1 MNNRYSSSPRD
12 WIAIV
17 TGDIIN
23 RTLLATTAIQMKA
36 LRLVAPGHPVEMHDV
51 PLPALGARDVLVR
64 VRAAGICH
72 SDAHYRG
79 GRSPVHPLPLT
90 LGHEVSGVVERV
102 GEAVTLV
109 RTGDRVCLH
118 YLIACADCYHCSRGS
133 EQFCRTGSMIG
144 HFRDGGW
151 AEYIAVPERNAVR
164 LPDEIPFEHG
174 AVAMCSSAT
183 SLHALRKGRLAGGDT
198 VAVFGV
204 GGLGMSAVQLAR
216 ALGARDV
223 YAVDLDDAKLEM
235 ARGFGAIPVSAR
247 NADAVAE
254 IRRLTDDRGVDVAVE
269 LIGLPLTMRQAVQSL
284 AVQGRAV
291 VAGLADRPL
300 ELDTYRDLLGREA
313 ELVGANDH
321 LLQELPLLLE
331 LTRRRALDLGPIV
344 ARTVPLDADA
354 VNGVLDELDRFGAP
368 VRTVIVP

>member
-1 MNNRYSSSPRD
+1 MR
-12 WIAIV
+12 
-17 TGDIIN
+17 
-23 RTLLATTAIQMKA
+23 A
-36 LRLVAPGHPVEMHDV
+36 LRLTAPGRPVELHDV
-51 PLPALGARDVLVR
+51 PVPSLGPRDVLVR
-64 VRAAGICH
+64 VRAAGVCH
-72 SDAHYRG
+72 SDAHYRA
-79 GRSPVHPLPLT
+79 GRSPARPLPLV
-90 LGHEVSGVVERV
+90 LGHEVAGEVERV
-102 GEAVTLV
+102 GDGVTLV
-109 RTGDRVCLH
+109 RPGDRVCLH

-174 AVAMCSSAT
+174 AVLMCSSAT
-183 SLHALRKGRLAGGDT
+183 SLHALHKGRLAGGES

-216 ALGARDV
+216 ALGALDV
-223 YAVDLDDAKLEM
+223 FAVDLDETKLAM
-235 ARGFGAIPVSAR
+235 ARDYGAIAVHAQREDPVAAILESTAG
-247 NADAVAE
+247 
-254 IRRLTDDRGVDVAVE
+254 RGVDVALE
-269 LIGLPLTMRQAVQSL
+269 LIGLPLTMRQAVQAL

-300 ELDTYRDLLGREA
+300 ELDTYRDLLGKEA
-313 ELVGANDH
+313 ELIGANDH

-331 LTRRRALDLGPIV
+331 LARRRRLDLSRVV

-354 VNGVLDELDRFGAP
+354 VNAVLDDLDRFGAP